1 MGRTDGRKRS
11 ALRPVW
17 TAIGRAIIKSNNYV
31 AIDRPGTWHV
41 CRSVV
46 LQSLASNRRRHEI
59 DFVFFAEDCVGK
71 VVILSKHKLQ
81 TVTLTTAAS
90 TFILRLSPNPVTSV

>member
-31 AIDRPGTWHV
+31 AIDRPGT
-41 CRSVV
+41 
-46 LQSLASNRRRHEI
+46 
-59 DFVFFAEDCVGK
+59 
-71 VVILSKHKLQ
+71 
-81 TVTLTTAAS
+81 
-90 TFILRLSPNPVTSV
+90 